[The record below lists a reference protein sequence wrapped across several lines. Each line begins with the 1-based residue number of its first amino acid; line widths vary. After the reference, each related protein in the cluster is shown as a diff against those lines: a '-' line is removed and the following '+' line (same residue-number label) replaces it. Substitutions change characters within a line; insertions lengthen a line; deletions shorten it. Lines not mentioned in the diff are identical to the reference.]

1 MRLNKYAIVERAV
14 EEGIAYGYRRAIKHT
29 QTPSHEAIKEEI
41 HKAVI
46 SSLYRVLDLD
56 ASDNFWG
63 DQLAEVLLDAKC
75 PLAIGR
81 AAYRA
86 HLTEGAVL
94 ACITDEPDRFVKL
107 GETVALVLK

>member
-1 MRLNKYAIVERAV
+1 VRLNNYVIVQRAI
-14 EEGIAYGYRRAIKHT
+14 EEGIAYGYRRAFKHT
-29 QTPSHEAIKEEI
+29 ETPSHEAIKDEI
-41 HKAVI
+41 HKAVM
-46 SSLYRVLDLD
+46 SSLCEVLDFD
-56 ASDNFWG
+56 AGDDFWG
-63 DQLAEVLLDAKC
+63 DQLAEALLDAGG

-94 ACITDEPDRFVKL
+94 ACVTDEPDRFVKV